1 MGSYVEV
8 GGGAIMKNA
17 FTGKGRGIA
26 MLLLAG
32 CMACVSMSAAD
43 PEPVPEVPVENEVGE
58 PEREKETLWS
68 LILKGGPVMIP
79 LGLCSLIAMTSL
91 FERSV
96 SLRRDRIIPNDFI
109 AGLKARFKP
118 GNSDVSQGIAYCDE
132 SKSPVGRIFKAGL
145 LNLRRGEAFVEKSIE
160 DAGGREVDKL
170 KRSLRLLGTIATVS
184 PLLGMLGTVY
194 GMIGAFETSAHA
206 DTGKAE
212 MLAVGIYEA
221 LVTTATGLTIAIPV
235 LICYYY
241 LNSKIDS
248 VVDDI
253 DDLGIDFME
262 HYLVEQSAE
271 EETAESVA

>member
-1 MGSYVEV
+1 M
-8 GGGAIMKNA
+8 MKTNA
-17 FTGKGRGIA
+17 RNGWGIEL
-26 MLLLAG
+26 LLLAG
-32 CMACVSMSAAD
+32 CLACFSMNAAD
-43 PEPVPEVPVENEVGE
+43 PETVPNVPVENEIAE
-58 PEREKETLWS
+58 PEREQETLWS

-79 LGLCSLIAMTSL
+79 LGLFSLIAMTSML
-91 FERSV
+91 ERSV

-118 GNSDVSQGIAYCDE
+118 GDSDVSQGIAYCDE
-132 SKSPVGRIFKAGL
+132 SKSPVGRIFRAGL

-206 DTGKAE
+206 GTGKAE
-212 MLAVGIYEA
+212 MLAIGIYEA

-248 VVDDI
+248 VVDNI

-262 HYLVEQSAE
+262 HYLAEQSVPDE
-271 EETAESVA
+271 RPESLA